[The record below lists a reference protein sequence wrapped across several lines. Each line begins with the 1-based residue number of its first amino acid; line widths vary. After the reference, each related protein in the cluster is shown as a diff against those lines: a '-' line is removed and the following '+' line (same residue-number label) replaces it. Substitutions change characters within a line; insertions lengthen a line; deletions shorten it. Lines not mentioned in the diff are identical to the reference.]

1 MPLISRFCFNHKVP
15 FENVVRSVRQQL
27 EAIMKGDMSIRVGA
41 EGDKTFH
48 NIMYAAISVA
58 PEAVIG
64 ALNKVCNHI
73 TCMW

>member
-1 MPLISRFCFNHKVP
+1 MSLISRFCFNHKVP

-27 EAIMKGDMSIRVGA
+27 EAIMKGDMSIPVGA

-64 ALNKVCNHI
+64 ALNKVCGHI
-73 TCMW
+73 T